1 MDMDQELAGVAQKYR
16 DEGYQV
22 TLRPQGG
29 DVPPFAVGQRFD
41 LVATKG
47 DERVVVLVKENRAA
61 LRQDTAAL
69 RLADLIEAQH
79 GWRLDLVV
87 LNREAPGED
96 VSGDAAEPSLAKIE
110 QHLAR
115 AEQMSD
121 SGELSLSCVVSW
133 AGLEA
138 AMRHAARAAGIAV
151 KSAAPSFLLRALY
164 AEGLLPQG
172 DFDRLNQAIKVRNAV
187 VHGLQVPAI
196 DPTLPPY
203 VAGIARKLL
212 AENGQK
218 PAA

>member
-1 MDMDQELAGVAQKYR
+1 MDMDQELAGVAQKYST
-16 DEGYQV
+16 EGYQV

-29 DVPPFAVGQRFD
+29 DVPSFAVGQRLD
-41 LVATKG
+41 LVAIKG
-47 DERVVVLVKENRAA
+47 DERVVVLVKENREA

-69 RLADLIEAQH
+69 QLADLVKAQS

-87 LNREAPGED
+87 LNREAGED
-96 VSGDAAEPSLAKIE
+96 VSGNAAEPSLAKIE

-121 SGELSLSCVVSW
+121 SGELPLSCVVSW

-151 KSAAPSFLLRALY
+151 KNAAPSFLLRALY

-172 DFDRLNQAIKVRNAV
+172 DFDRLNQAIKVRDAV